1 MRIFVPATALPLILA
16 AAASAEVPSVAVDI
30 APVHSL
36 VARVME
42 GVGDP
47 GLILPPG
54 ASPHGHSMRPSEAR
68 MLQNAD
74 LVVWIGEDLT
84 PWLAGPVATL
94 AGKAESLELLE
105 AEGTTVL
112 EFREGATF
120 EAHGHDEED
129 HDHEG
134 DGHEDHGH
142 EDDGH
147 DHDHAHDDGDGHD
160 HHGHDPHAWLDPQ
173 NARLWLGVIA
183 ERLAGLDPENAE
195 TYAANAAAG
204 QAELDALSGQI
215 EAALA
220 PVRAAPFVVFHDAYQ
235 YFETRFGVTA
245 AGSISLADASD
256 PSPARIAEI
265 QRKVAELGVTCAF
278 AEPQF
283 NPGLID
289 TVFRGT
295 EARIG
300 TMDPLGSALQPGTQ
314 LYPQLLTEMADSLVA
329 CLQ

>member
-1 MRIFVPATALPLILA
+1 MRIPFVPATALPLILA

-42 GVGDP
+42 GVGSPD
-47 GLILPPG
+47 LILPSG
-54 ASPHGHSMRPSEAR
+54 ASPHGYSMRPSEAR

-94 AGKAESLELLE
+94 AGEAESLELLE

-129 HDHEG
+129 H
-134 DGHEDHGH
+134 GHEEHEHG
-142 EDDGH
+142 
-147 DHDHAHDDGDGHD
+147 DHAHDDGHGHD

-183 ERLAGLDPENAE
+183 EHLAALDPENAR

-204 QAELDALSGQI
+204 QAELDALSGEI

-245 AGSISLADASD
+245 AGSITLADASD

-265 QRKVAELGVTCAF
+265 QRKVADLGVACAF

-300 TMDPLGSALQPGTQ
+300 TIDPLGSALQPGAQ